1 MVAHFALDDTIQKS
15 FDHLRLVFRKA
26 STNPKEVSYV
36 MRGDIARETEKGLE
50 TLRAWSDAA
59 AENGEEGGRMLLKVY
74 EDLDALS
81 VDPILRFGGNS
92 MTALDGFTKSVMANT
107 EAKYIAF
114 NKLAQSGE
122 VITDKNFKAAVDE
135 VYNSFF
141 DSNGMI
147 SNKAV
152 DAATSE
158 IALNADSPVVEGM
171 NNFIKRFPAARTFI
185 WFPRTTANVID
196 TFGKWSP
203 AGVLSAD
210 YHKMWGPLG
219 RKRLADFSFD
229 EIKAILES
237 KGKPI
242 DEFAQQTFEM
252 LRYETK
258 GKAAIGS
265 LFVTAAGMAAVN
277 DRCTGNGHYDKS
289 RQRMRVRSGWKPK
302 SCKVPGTNKQV
313 SYEWMGP
320 IGDWL
325 SLTIDVVDN
334 FDSLSTAVQEDL
346 YNKLAFV
353 LGSAITNRSVLSQ
366 LEPMYDVL
374 QGNGAAAMRFLS
386 NFGNNLVPLG
396 SARNELGKLMYP
408 QLRQIRTELND
419 SLRNR
424 NAFLDLVDPERALS
438 SVVDPIDGREIGK
451 EDNWFLRV
459 WNRGP
464 AKVTSLPSKE
474 RQFLIDIEFNSNPMM
489 RLSQRGA
496 LLENHEITAIN
507 TKMGEQG
514 VLKQEINRIMKLA
527 EKLTYTS
534 PDGTT
539 YKGFQSIIQ
548 AQRRGM
554 IPSDVLDS
562 SKFATIFLQLKQ
574 AYAKAKRLAE
584 DSLQEPMRSGLRER
598 EYNLYENNL
607 NQKKGDI
614 DSVLDAAGLTETLN
628 MAK

>member
-1 MVAHFALDDTIQKS
+1 
-15 FDHLRLVFRKA
+15 
-26 STNPKEVSYV
+26 
-36 MRGDIARETEKGLE
+36 
-50 TLRAWSDAA
+50 
-59 AENGEEGGRMLLKVY
+59 
-74 EDLDALS
+74 
-81 VDPILRFGGNS
+81 
-92 MTALDGFTKSVMANT
+92 
-107 EAKYIAF
+107 
-114 NKLAQSGE
+114 
-122 VITDKNFKAAVDE
+122 
-135 VYNSFF
+135 
-141 DSNGMI
+141 
-147 SNKAV
+147 
-152 DAATSE
+152 
-158 IALNADSPVVEGM
+158 
-171 NNFIKRFPAARTFI
+171 
-185 WFPRTTANVID
+185 
-196 TFGKWSP
+196 
-203 AGVLSAD
+203 
-210 YHKMWGPLG
+210 
-219 RKRLADFSFD
+219 
-229 EIKAILES
+229 
-237 KGKPI
+237 
-242 DEFAQQTFEM
+242 
-252 LRYETK
+252 
-258 GKAAIGS
+258 
-265 LFVTAAGMAAVN
+265 
-277 DRCTGNGHYDKS
+277 
-289 RQRMRVRSGWKPK
+289 MRVRSGWKPK

-374 QGNGAAAMRFLS
+374 QGNGAAATRFLS

-554 IPSDVLDS
+554 IGSDILDIG
-562 SKFATIFLQLKQ
+562 KYANVYTQLKQ
-574 AYAKAKRLAE
+574 AYASAKRLAE
-584 DSLQEPMRSGLRER
+584 DNLEETMRSGIRER
-598 EYNLYENNL
+598 EYQEYENKINQQKGNLDQLYE
-607 NQKKGDI
+607 
-614 DSVLDAAGLTETLN
+614 DAGISETLN
-628 MAK
+628 IAK

>member
-1 MVAHFALDDTIQKS
+1 
-15 FDHLRLVFRKA
+15 
-26 STNPKEVSYV
+26 
-36 MRGDIARETEKGLE
+36 
-50 TLRAWSDAA
+50 
-59 AENGEEGGRMLLKVY
+59 
-74 EDLDALS
+74 
-81 VDPILRFGGNS
+81 
-92 MTALDGFTKSVMANT
+92 
-107 EAKYIAF
+107 
-114 NKLAQSGE
+114 
-122 VITDKNFKAAVDE
+122 
-135 VYNSFF
+135 
-141 DSNGMI
+141 
-147 SNKAV
+147 
-152 DAATSE
+152 
-158 IALNADSPVVEGM
+158 
-171 NNFIKRFPAARTFI
+171 
-185 WFPRTTANVID
+185 
-196 TFGKWSP
+196 
-203 AGVLSAD
+203 
-210 YHKMWGPLG
+210 
-219 RKRLADFSFD
+219 
-229 EIKAILES
+229 
-237 KGKPI
+237 
-242 DEFAQQTFEM
+242 
-252 LRYETK
+252 
-258 GKAAIGS
+258 
-265 LFVTAAGMAAVN
+265 
-277 DRCTGNGHYDKS
+277 
-289 RQRMRVRSGWKPK
+289 
-302 SCKVPGTNKQV
+302 
-313 SYEWMGP
+313 
-320 IGDWL
+320 
-325 SLTIDVVDN
+325 
-334 FDSLSTAVQEDL
+334 
-346 YNKLAFV
+346 
-353 LGSAITNRSVLSQ
+353 
-366 LEPMYDVL
+366 MYDVL

-562 SKFATIFLQLKQ
+562 TKFATIFLQLKQ